1 MKIYI
6 VDDDDNIINL
16 LKIIINER
24 QLGEI
29 CGISNNGED
38 ALEDFKYIKPDIVI
52 VDLLMPMIDGI
63 TLVKYAK
70 PLLKSTSFIML
81 SQVSSKDMVASAY
94 ENGIEFYIHKPING
108 LEVESVIK
116 NISNN
121 LKMKRTFDK
130 MNSIFINEVNSEKV
144 DNKYN
149 NRKKSINKIETVLKK
164 LGIIGDIGAK
174 DILKLVDYL
183 NSNNDKLVSKSLS
196 SVCKVL
202 SVSPKS
208 FEQRIRRTAYNGL
221 VNLANL
227 GIEDYSNDV
236 FVEYSNSLYNFEQVK
251 KEMDYI
257 RGKSNSHGKV
267 YIKKFIKSL
276 LFYC

>member
-16 LKIIINER
+16 LKIIIYER
-24 QLGEI
+24 QLGNI

-52 VDLLMPMIDGI
+52 VDLLMPIIDGI
-63 TLVKYAK
+63 TLVKKAK
-70 PLLKSTSFIML
+70 SSLKSTAFIML
-81 SQVSSKDMVASAY
+81 SQVSSKDMIASAY
-94 ENGIEFYIHKPING
+94 ENGIEFYIQKPING

-116 NISNN
+116 NIINN
-121 LKMKRTFDK
+121 LKMKRTFEK
-130 MNSIFINEVNSEKV
+130 MNNIFKDELSNEKIG
-144 DNKYN
+144 NKLDD
-149 NRKKSINKIETVLKK
+149 REKSINKIKIVLKK
-164 LGIIGDIGAK
+164 LGIVGDIGSK
-174 DILKLVDYL
+174 DILKVVEYL
-183 NSNNDKLVSKSLS
+183 NMNNDNLMNISLS
-196 SVCKVL
+196 SVCKEL
-202 SVSPKS
+202 STSPKS

-236 FVEYSNSLYNFEQVK
+236 FIEYSNSLYNFEQVK

-257 RGKSNSHGKV
+257 RGKGNTHGKV